1 MSLHFFKVF
10 GKPSDLTWRENE
22 KEMTLL
28 SPKFKC
34 KLSINVKNEF
44 EKYIEN
50 KQWSN
55 TRVFRVISDF
65 FIPENEW
72 MTYEEEKKTPFEC
85 LKTKYNDT
93 FDAIIGI

>member
-10 GKPSDLTWRENE
+10 GKPSNLTWLENE

-34 KLSINVKNEF
+34 KVSTDVKNEF
-44 EKYIEN
+44 EKYID
-50 KQWSN
+50 KDWSN

-72 MTYEEEKKTPFEC
+72 LIYEEKKKTPFDC